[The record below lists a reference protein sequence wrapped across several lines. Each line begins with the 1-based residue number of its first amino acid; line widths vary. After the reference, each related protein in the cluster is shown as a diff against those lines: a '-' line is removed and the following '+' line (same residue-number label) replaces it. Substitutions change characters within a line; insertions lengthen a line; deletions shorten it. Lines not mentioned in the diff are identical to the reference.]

1 MNKKQPSFFY
11 GFPAEKKYIADA
23 DKETITINTT
33 YTVTFHRRNYRIG
46 KSNNLVR
53 SILEQFDSINNKLL
67 EKKCNVVLNIHKP

>member
-1 MNKKQPSFFY
+1 MKTQQSSFFY

-33 YTVTFHRRNYRIG
+33 YTVTFHKRNYRR
-46 KSNNLVR
+46 KSNKLVK
-53 SILEQFDSINNKLL
+53 IIINQFDITNDKLL

>member
-33 YTVTFHRRNYRIG
+33 YTVTFHRRNYRR

-53 SILEQFDSINNKLL
+53 SILNQFDTINDRLL
-67 EKKCNVVLNIHKP
+67 GKQCNVVLNIHKP